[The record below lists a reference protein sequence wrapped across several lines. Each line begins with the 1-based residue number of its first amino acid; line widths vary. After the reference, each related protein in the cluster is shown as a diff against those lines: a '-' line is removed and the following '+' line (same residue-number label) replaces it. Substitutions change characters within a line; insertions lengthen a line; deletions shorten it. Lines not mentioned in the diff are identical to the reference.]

1 MSITCSQ
8 CRCRL
13 PGHNS
18 KTVRVKLR
26 CLTKVFAA
34 SWRFQASKSR
44 RLPALCLW
52 SHRVV
57 CHSKLRGVPKG
68 WRLEVQQSGLAF
80 PQVTLKPSKFLW
92 CAAAHLRGETRV
104 GRLV

>member
-1 MSITCSQ
+1 MSIMCSR

-13 PGHNS
+13 PGLNS

-44 RLPALCLW
+44 RLPALYLW

-57 CHSKLRGVPKG
+57 CHSKLRDVPKG
-68 WRLEVQQSGLAF
+68 GRLEAQQSGRAF
-80 PQVTLKPSKFLW
+80 PQVTLRPSKFLS
-92 CAAAHLRGETRV
+92 CAAAHLRSETRV
-104 GRLV
+104 G